1 MKILGRKEQRECYTN
16 IMSLRKI
23 SLAFFRLCDP
33 FTEEADRLCRESSES
48 VINLLGIICGIKGLN
63 MALDEFEKEL
73 KEIEERTIEDEQ
85 NKFI

>member
-1 MKILGRKEQRECYTN
+1 MKILGRKKQRECYTN

-23 SLAFFRLCDP
+23 SFAIYRLCNP
-33 FTEEADRLCRESSES
+33 ITEEADRLCREASES